1 MSDILAINTEEDFG
15 QGTRK
20 CKLPSLSVYTYD
32 WKWNTW
38 RGFWKNIKQW
48 FDNRAAA
55 KQRAKWGYCY
65 GDIWNCGDTICCQM
79 AHMLTEFRN
88 KCNSWPDG
96 KFDSFEEWI
105 AFIDEIIDLLEIAEC
120 DPDELNCY
128 AEEYNKVLMV
138 SRNERTPEQEEL
150 SRLYYKEEI
159 EIYER
164 QKSARMKAL
173 TMFAENAPYIW
184 W

>member
-1 MSDILAINTEEDFG
+1 
-15 QGTRK
+15 
-20 CKLPSLSVYTYD
+20 
-32 WKWNTW
+32 
-38 RGFWKNIKQW
+38 
-48 FDNRAAA
+48 
-55 KQRAKWGYCY
+55 
-65 GDIWNCGDTICCQM
+65 
-79 AHMLTEFRN
+79 MLTEFRN

-150 SRLYYKEEI
+150 GRLYYKEEI

-164 QKSARMKAL
+164 QKSARVKAL
-173 TMFAENAPYIW
+173 AMFAENAPYIW